1 MEKNFCDRVRGCLIG
16 GAIGD
21 ALGYAVEFDQ
31 WQSIRHRYGEGGIQ
45 SLECDPRTGTAV
57 ISDDTQM
64 TLFTANG
71 LLLSEARGQRSTE
84 GWIYAAYLDWLRTQ
98 CPNTSSERL
107 CWLIGV
113 PALNVW
119 RAPGNTCLGALESGM
134 MGSVDEPVNSSKGC
148 GGIMRVAPVAAY
160 GAAKNWDEE
169 KTVRLGAEA
178 AAITHGHP
186 LGWMSAAAMV
196 DIVYR
201 ELHGEPPRQAVEE
214 SIGALRRIYGADDP
228 WTERLTKG
236 MERALALTED
246 VDESDLK
253 CLNQLGE
260 GWVGDEA
267 LFVAIYCAVKY
278 ADDFDSAV
286 TVSVNHSGDSDSTG
300 AVTGNILG
308 AHWGF
313 EAISS
318 RWKEK
323 LELRDVI
330 LQIADDLCTPEVQ
343 RDDGWRERYGD

>member
-1 MEKNFCDRVRGCLIG
+1 MEKNFRDRVRGCLIA

-31 WQSIRHRYGEGGIQ
+31 WPTIRRRYGESGIQ
-45 SLECDPRTGTAV
+45 ALECDPRTGTAI

-71 LLLSEARGQRSTE
+71 LLLSEARGQRTAE
-84 GWIYAAYLDWLRTQ
+84 GWIYAAYLDWLLTQ
-98 CPNTSSERL
+98 RPNARSERL
-107 CWLIGV
+107 CWLNGISE
-113 PALNVW
+113 LNAW
-119 RAPGNTCLGALESGM
+119 RAPGNTCLGALKSGT
-134 MGSVDEPVNSSKGC
+134 MGSVDEPINNSKGC
-148 GGIMRVAPVAAY
+148 GGVMRVAPVAAY
-160 GAAKNWDEE
+160 GAAKGWDEE
-169 KTVRLGAEA
+169 RIVRLGAEA

-201 ELHGEPPRQAVEE
+201 ELHGAPPRQAVEE
-214 SIGALRRIYGADDP
+214 SIDALRRIYGADDP
-228 WTERLTKG
+228 WAQRLTAG

-246 VDESDLK
+246 MDGSDLQH
-253 CLNQLGE
+253 LSRLGE

-267 LFVAIYCAVKY
+267 LYVAIYCAVKY
-278 ADDFDSAV
+278 ADDFDTAM

-308 AHWGF
+308 AHWGC
-313 EAISS
+313 EAIPS

-323 LELRDVI
+323 LELHDVI
-330 LQIADDLCTPEVQ
+330 LQVADDLCAPEAQ
-343 RDDGWRERYGD
+343 RDGGWYGRYGK